1 VSSPVYSPQPNGSGT
16 KTALVAGGLVA
27 LLVSNIALWYRLET
41 TRSDDHATN
50 QALLAEITS
59 LKEASS
65 VTTASQKRNVEN
77 LKEELEVARQQANQ
91 AAGHAKQE
99 AQAHADQLAKKL
111 ADEQAKQQEEV
122 KAKLTDVENQTT
134 SANAKIGEVSGDVTT
149 VKNDLGTT
157 KAELEKTV
165 ANLNKVT
172 GDLGVQSGYVAT
184 NGKELEALKRLNDRN
199 YFQFTLARKDKQPK
213 RVGDISIKLKSA
225 DKKHNRYTL
234 ELLAD
239 DKPVEKK
246 DKSINEPLQFYV
258 AKAKQPYEIVVN
270 VVDKDTVTGYLATP
284 KDTTP
289 RGN

>member
-1 VSSPVYSPQPNGSGT
+1 MSSPVYSPQPNGSGT

>member
-1 VSSPVYSPQPNGSGT
+1 VYSPQPNGSGT